1 MMKAVLIAAASL
13 VFTNSAWAE
22 PKPSVMFGDSI
33 QSTPQIIPESSEKEA
48 RCQQMRR
55 EIDNL
60 KGKPQRRSALD
71 ARYRAECGYKP
82 PIVDE
87 RPYQGMQGKSGGPM

>member
-1 MMKAVLIAAASL
+1 MKTALIAAACL
-13 VFTNSAWAE
+13 ALTNPAWAE
-22 PKPSVMFGDSI
+22 PKPSVMFGDNI
-33 QSTPQIIPESSEKEA
+33 QSAPQIIPESSEKEA
-48 RCQQMRR
+48 RCRQMRQ

-71 ARYRAECGYKP
+71 ARYRAECGHKP

-87 RPYQGMQGKSGGPM
+87 HPYRGMQGEPGGAM

>member
-1 MMKAVLIAAASL
+1 MKNLLIIVASIA
-13 VFTNSAWAE
+13 FTTPSWAE
-22 PKPSVMFGDSI
+22 PKPSVMFGDNI
-33 QSTPQIIPESSEKEA
+33 RSTPQIIPESSAKEA
-48 RCQQMRR
+48 RCRQMQQ

-71 ARYRAECGYKP
+71 ARYRAECGDKP

-87 RPYQGMQGKSGGPM
+87 RPFQGMQGQSGGSM